1 VISCGLPFSPVRAKG
16 CGHHS
21 GFARENFEN
30 SGIDLDQM
38 MVRILRTS
46 TAEALEGAATIVV
59 GFVIVRM
66 IRMAPR

>member
-1 VISCGLPFSPVRAKG
+1 LARKVAATTQDLRAK
-16 CGHHS
+16 
-21 GFARENFEN
+21 NFEN